1 MDLVKPSQEKP
12 SLVYSSSQADNYEA
26 SLEITPKRKQQASS
40 ITNEDLD
47 AKFGQ
52 PYQVQKENKNE
63 VSLAIDHIF
72 TGKLVDD
79 GICTSIPAEDTF

>member
-1 MDLVKPSQEKP
+1 
-12 SLVYSSSQADNYEA
+12 
-26 SLEITPKRKQQASS
+26 
-40 ITNEDLD
+40 
-47 AKFGQ
+47 
-52 PYQVQKENKNE
+52 VQKENKNE